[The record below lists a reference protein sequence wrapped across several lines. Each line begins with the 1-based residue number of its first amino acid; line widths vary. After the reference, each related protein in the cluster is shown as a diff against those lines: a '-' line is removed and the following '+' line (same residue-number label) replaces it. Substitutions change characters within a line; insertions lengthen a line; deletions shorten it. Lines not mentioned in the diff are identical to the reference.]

1 MSNAKEYLQSIAA
14 LDDRINMMEEEKR
27 DLEDR
32 LKHITPTLSF
42 DKASG
47 GGGQHDKMASA
58 IAKIIDLQKMINDL
72 VDNYVDS
79 RKEAIAIL
87 NKMTN
92 PTYMTVLHR
101 MYFLN
106 QSLER
111 IASDMNITYRWVCT
125 LHGRA
130 LQEFGK
136 LMPQTEKMIEYG
148 HKNS

>member
-1 MSNAKEYLQSIAA
+1 MSSAKEYLQSIAA
-14 LDDRINMMEEEKR
+14 LDDRINMMEEEKC

-58 IAKIIDLQKMINDL
+58 IARIVDLQRLINGTIDE
-72 VDNYVDS
+72 YVD
-79 RKEAIAIL
+79 RKKEAL
-87 NKMTN
+87 DLLDKMTN

-101 MYFLN
+101 RYFLHHTF
-106 QSLER
+106 ER
-111 IASDMNITYRWVCT
+111 IANDMNFTYRWVCV

-130 LQEFGK
+130 LQEFDK
-136 LMPQTEKMIEYG
+136 VMPAEKT
-148 HKNS
+148 

>member
-1 MSNAKEYLQSIAA
+1 MSSAKDYLQSIAA
-14 LDDRINMMEEEKR
+14 LDDRINMMEEEKC

-58 IAKIIDLQKMINDL
+58 IARIVDLQQLINDMI
-72 VDNYVDS
+72 DEYVDKK
-79 RKEAIAIL
+79 KEAL
-87 NKMTN
+87 DLLDKMTN

-101 MYFLN
+101 RYFLHH
-106 QSLER
+106 SFEK
-111 IASDMNITYRWVCT
+111 IACDMGYTYRNVCY

-130 LQEFGK
+130 LQ
-136 LMPQTEKMIEYG
+136 QYG
-148 HKNS
+148 ELLENYSKKS